1 MMELLSPAG
10 GMEQL
15 KSALHFG
22 ADAVY
27 GGVKRFGLRA
37 NAGNFTWEELKEA
50 LDLVHGCGKKFYLTL
65 NILPYDDEMDGMVE
79 TAQKAC
85 EMGVDAAIVS
95 DVGAFLTLREK
106 VPQLP
111 LHVSTQAN
119 VMNAASANFFAQAGA
134 ERIVLSRELSLERI
148 KALKAQLP
156 ENVEIETFVHG
167 AMCMSHSGRCMMSD
181 FMMGRGGNHGACAQ
195 PCRWQ
200 YTVTEIKRPDEP
212 MEVMEDAEGTY
223 IFSAYDLN
231 MLSHLPELEAAGVK
245 SLKIEG
251 RMKTGYYVAT
261 VTQAYRKALDL
272 YYEDKEKYEEALPYL
287 QNELLKC
294 SHRLSN
300 TGFYYGR
307 PEPSSGAGGFRQTM
321 EFTGRVLGM
330 KEDCLLIEVKN
341 RFHVGDALEVL
352 SPSGSQAFTVSAI
365 YREEDGQSVEFV
377 SVAGQVVCVPVN
389 FEAEPGDYL
398 RGPNRNH
405 RVDMEK

>member
-330 KEDCLLIEVKN
+330 KEECLLIEVKN

-377 SVAGQVVCVPVN
+377 SVAGQVVRVPVS
-389 FEAEPGDYL
+389 FKAEPGDYL

>member
-15 KSALHFG
+15 KAALHFG

-37 NAGNFTWEELKEA
+37 NAGNFTWEELGEA
-50 LDLVHGCGKKFYLTL
+50 LDFVHGLGKKFYLTL
-65 NILPYDDEMDGMVE
+65 NILPYDDEMDGMIE
-79 TAQKAC
+79 TAAKAC

-95 DVGAFLTLREK
+95 DVGAFLTLRER

-156 ENVEIETFVHG
+156 AHVEIETFVHG

-200 YTVTEIKRPDEP
+200 YTVTEIKRPDES

-231 MLSHLPELEAAGVK
+231 MLSHLPELEAAGIK

-272 YYEDKEKYEEALPYL
+272 YYEDKEKYEQALPEL

-330 KEDCLLIEVKN
+330 QDNCLLIEVKN
-341 RFHVGDALEVL
+341 RFHVGDQLEVL
-352 SPSGSQAFTVSAI
+352 SPSGSHAFTVSVI
-365 YREEDGQSVEFV
+365 YREDGESVDFV
-377 SVAGQVVCVPVN
+377 SIAGQIVRVPVD
-389 FEAEPGDYL
+389 FTAERGDYL

>member
-15 KSALHFG
+15 KAALHFG

-37 NAGNFTWEELKEA
+37 NAGNFTWEELEEA
-50 LDLVHGCGKKFYLTL
+50 LKLVHGQGKKFYLTL

-85 EMGVDAAIVS
+85 AMGVDAAIVS

-119 VMNAASANFFAQAGA
+119 VMNAASANFFAAAGA

-148 KALKAQLP
+148 KKLKAQLP
-156 ENVEIETFVHG
+156 ARVEIETFVHG

-231 MLSHLPELEAAGVK
+231 MLSHLPELEAAGIK

-272 YYEDKEKYEEALPYL
+272 YYEDQKKYEEALPHL
-287 QNELLKC
+287 QEELLKC

-330 KEDCLLIEVKN
+330 EENCLMIEVKN
-341 RFHVGDALEVL
+341 RFHVGDVLEVL
-352 SPSGSQAFTVSAI
+352 SPSGSHAFTVPAI
-365 YREEDGQSVEFV
+365 YRADDGESVDFV
-377 SVAGQVVCVPVN
+377 SIAGQIVRVPVD
-389 FEAEPGDYL
+389 FTAEAGDYL

-405 RVDMEK
+405 RIDMEK

>member
-377 SVAGQVVCVPVN
+377 SVAGQVVRVPVN
-389 FEAEPGDYL
+389 FKAEPGDYL

>member
-15 KSALHFG
+15 RAALHFG

-37 NAGNFTWEELKEA
+37 NAGNFTWEELREA
-50 LDLVHGCGKKFYLTL
+50 LDLVHGLGKKFYLTL

-95 DVGAFLTLREK
+95 DVGAFLTLRER

-156 ENVEIETFVHG
+156 GHVEIETFVHG

-231 MLSHLPELEAAGVK
+231 MLSHLSELEEAGIK

-272 YYEDKEKYEEALPYL
+272 YYEDKEKYEQALPEL

-307 PEPSSGAGGFRQTM
+307 PQPSSGADGFRQTM

-330 KEDCLLIEVKN
+330 QDNCMLIEVKN
-341 RFHVGDALEVL
+341 RFHVDDALEVL
-352 SPSGSQAFTVSAI
+352 SPSGSHPFTVKAI
-365 YREEDGQSVEFV
+365 YRDSDGESVDFV
-377 SVAGQVVCVPVN
+377 SIAGQIVRVPVD
-389 FEAEPGDYL
+389 FEASCGDYL

-405 RVDMEK
+405 RVDRGK